1 MPSADATVDVYC
13 DVFVFGVYLF
23 ADWVE
28 KQEDDLGLSHQ
39 TRIKDYIPPAFQW
52 IEFFWFVLKQKKKL
66 SPKKH
71 YNLQGHDISFLCVN

>member
-28 KQEDDLGLSHQ
+28 KQKDDLGLSHQ
-39 TRIKDYIPPAFQW
+39 T
-52 IEFFWFVLKQKKKL
+52 
-66 SPKKH
+66 
-71 YNLQGHDISFLCVN
+71 G